1 MAGID
6 ADGSDLPQTDFQL
19 DKVLIDNLGLRQAWD
34 EQREAAAYLLH
45 GEFADF
51 IGQNWSGFLEFADVN
66 WGLDPL
72 QCEDLIRRIEAAA
85 GMK

>member
-1 MAGID
+1 MMPQETPFLD
-6 ADGSDLPQTDFQL
+6 DLPL
-19 DKVLIDNLGLRQAWD
+19 V
-34 EQREAAAYLLH
+34 
-45 GEFADF
+45 ADF
-51 IGQNWSGFLEFADVN
+51 IGQNWSNFLEFADVN